1 MRVVGIDTGVTS
13 KHCAVVVDSEGTK
26 DSKPILFG
34 TSIQEYDRMIEEANK
49 GGKTD
54 IFAIETAGEAWYT
67 LALHLHKK
75 GYQVAIVSPEKSHD
89 FRKSLR
95 KYTKTNRID
104 ASSIARSLIID
115 RTSITYFSPRTTK
128 IEALRRLTRRYTSLQ
143 KEQAAHRTIIRAELR
158 SLLPSW
164 RQPEGIFTMPYKKWF
179 KKGVDPWY
187 WNETNKAELQEL
199 LKDPVETERII
210 EACEQTRKIYSNIHQ
225 EGLDSGVLAVQ
236 QEVAILELLEDQIKE
251 LKRKISQIYRELDED
266 RVLTSICG
274 IGEFTA
280 AVILGEVGD
289 ITRFRN
295 SAGFSSYCGV
305 VPKRNDTGDT
315 HRQGQKMTK
324 QGNRHLRRVLF
335 LAALS
340 GTRTDPEL
348 ATIYYRQKEVLKK
361 HHNKAMGFVMNALAR
376 RIYAVLKR
384 NPHLFSGGKGEKAPY
399 IIKIEGITVDKK
411 VAREWIEKNKKTTSK
426 KNGSRAGKYPPE
438 TVKDVSRISNGLPL
452 IV

>member
-1 MRVVGIDTGVTS
+1 M
-13 KHCAVVVDSEGTK
+13 
-26 DSKPILFG
+26 
-34 TSIQEYDRMIEEANK
+34 
-49 GGKTD
+49 
-54 IFAIETAGEAWYT
+54 
-67 LALHLHKK
+67 
-75 GYQVAIVSPEKSHD
+75 
-89 FRKSLR
+89 
-95 KYTKTNRID
+95 
-104 ASSIARSLIID
+104 IID
-115 RTSITYFSPRTTK
+115 QTSITYFSPRGAK

-164 RQPEGIFTMPYKKWF
+164 RQPEGIFTIPYKKWY
-179 KKGVDPWY
+179 KKGVDPWH
-187 WNETNKAELQEL
+187 WNETSKGELQEL
-199 LKDPVETERII
+199 LKDPVETEKII

-225 EGLDSGVLAVQ
+225 EGLESGVLAIQ
-236 QEVAILELLEDQIKE
+236 QEVAILELLEAQIKV
-251 LKRKISQIYRELDED
+251 LKRKINQIYRELDD
-266 RVLTSICG
+266 NRVLTSICG

-289 ITRFRN
+289 ITKFRN

-305 VPKRNDTGDT
+305 VPRRNDTGDT

-348 ATIYYRQKEVLKK
+348 ATIYYHQKEVLKK

-384 NPHLFSGGKGEKAPY
+384 NPHLFSGDKGEKEPY
-399 IIKIEGITVDKK
+399 IIRIKGITVDKK
-411 VAREWIEKNKKTTSK
+411 IAREWIQKNKKTTSK
-426 KNGSRAGKYPPE
+426 KEREPSGEIPARDRQRRLTNFEWAPTNSL
-438 TVKDVSRISNGLPL
+438 T
-452 IV
+452 